1 MFGDVILYFITY
13 DIKLKKVAFSKILRL
28 QDMEGIILKE
38 EKINGI
44 QERFKQHVEE
54 LCEEDLAVEK
64 EKLCYLIQNEEQRIS
79 SSVDKINIYASIIL
93 TVLPLVL
100 AVVDLKGII
109 TLPFPLLVS
118 VILMV
123 YSLINICAYVFK
135 AIKVQKISKS
145 SFSDLRSSQKKEKE
159 ILLQYQYDWQQL
171 KYKAQLFVS
180 YVLNLQEWVVLM
192 LILAVSVSG
201 GIALKEINSG
211 KGIVNSDIIT
221 LNIEKIDDP
230 YSQDAA
236 EWKEVLLEIERE
248 SCNHIVFIG
257 NYNGV
262 PSFINE
268 LEKYDNLKIELLQ
281 DPEMNKTQLK
291 VILEE

>member
-38 EKINGI
+38 EEINGI

-221 LNIEKIDDP
+221 LNIEKIDEP

>member
-38 EKINGI
+38 EEINGI

-123 YSLINICAYVFK
+123 YLLINICAYVFK

-221 LNIEKIDDP
+221 LNIEKIDEP

>member
-221 LNIEKIDDP
+221 LNIEKIDEP
-230 YSQDAA
+230 YSQEAA

>member
-145 SFSDLRSSQKKEKE
+145 SFGGADIFLHWLCNQTAALS
-159 ILLQYQYDWQQL
+159 ILPW
-171 KYKAQLFVS
+171 AHIS
-180 YVLNLQEWVVLM
+180 
-192 LILAVSVSG
+192 
-201 GIALKEINSG
+201 
-211 KGIVNSDIIT
+211 
-221 LNIEKIDDP
+221 
-230 YSQDAA
+230 
-236 EWKEVLLEIERE
+236 ER
-248 SCNHIVFIG
+248 CFN
-257 NYNGV
+257 
-262 PSFINE
+262 P
-268 LEKYDNLKIELLQ
+268 LC
-281 DPEMNKTQLK
+281 
-291 VILEE
+291 VIP

>member
-38 EKINGI
+38 EEINGI

-54 LCEEDLAVEK
+54 LCEEDLAIEK

-221 LNIEKIDDP
+221 LNIEKIDEP

-257 NYNGV
+257 NYNAV

>member
-221 LNIEKIDDP
+221 LNIEKIDEP
-230 YSQDAA
+230 YSQEAA

-262 PSFINE
+262 PSFING